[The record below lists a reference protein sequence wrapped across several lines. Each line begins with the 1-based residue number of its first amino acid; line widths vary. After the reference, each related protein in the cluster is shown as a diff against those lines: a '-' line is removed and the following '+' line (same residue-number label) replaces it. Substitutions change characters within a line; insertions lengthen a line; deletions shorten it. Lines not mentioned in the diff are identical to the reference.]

1 MFVGGELGHIN
12 IFLSLVIDPHLGSPE
27 EGSAGVACDCSIVTP
42 SLATLVT
49 DVASAAAGH
58 YMTFLPILFKE
69 LYFSENRLYSL

>member
-12 IFLSLVIDPHLGSPE
+12 IFLSLGIDPQLPHLGSPE
-27 EGSAGVACDCSIVTP
+27 EGSAGVACDCSIVSP

-58 YMTFLPILFKE
+58 YMTF
-69 LYFSENRLYSL
+69 